1 MVQVVVWLL
10 AAVGLT
16 LVGLA
21 VAIRLV
27 PSDPEEWH
35 VDPNA
40 IETVDARNAHLVS
53 ADLARIYAI
62 PPVDLARAL
71 EKVALDMPGTSRLAG
86 DPQDLWMTYVVRSR
100 IMGFP
105 DYVSVRVIP
114 EGENR
119 AMLSIYARAR
129 FGRSDLGV
137 NRGRVENWL
146 AALRPFEQ

>member
-1 MVQVVVWLL
+1 MQVVLWLL
-10 AAVGLT
+10 AAVGLA

-27 PSDPEEWH
+27 PSAPEEWH
-35 VDPNA
+35 VDPNG

-53 ADLARIYAI
+53 ADPARIYAI
-62 PPVDLARAL
+62 PPVDLANAL

-100 IMGFP
+100 IIGFP

-119 AMLSIYARAR
+119 AMLSIYSRAR